1 MIQSASYTLDIW
13 VTEIIMSW
21 MISDVSMLSDHC
33 MSAVISDVLTSNDH
47 PFNASQHS
55 MSSWQW
61 RRDGDNLRVWWCLV
75 SLRQDRNA
83 GSGVNSWPWSVIGIM
98 VSVSAQARV
107 QHLHTLLPLH
117 LDQRQCLK
125 SKSNLYYIGRK
136 RETRTGISRESRG
149 RNHNR
154 LVPN

>member
-21 MISDVSMLSDHC
+21 MISSDVSMLSDHC

-117 LDQRQCLK
+117 LHQRQSLK
-125 SKSNLYYIGRK
+125 SKSNLYYWQKERDKNRHQQREQREKPQQIG
-136 RETRTGISRESRG
+136 S
-149 RNHNR
+149 
-154 LVPN
+154 